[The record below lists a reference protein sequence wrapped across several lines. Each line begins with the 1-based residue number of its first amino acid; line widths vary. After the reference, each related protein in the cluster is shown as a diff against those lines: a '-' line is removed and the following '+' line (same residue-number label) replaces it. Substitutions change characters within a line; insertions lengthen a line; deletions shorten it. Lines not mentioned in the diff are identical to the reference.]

1 VNQPASGNQ
10 PATAG
15 VAESAAYDPAVA
27 LEFFKAAGKPAAVRQ
42 GEKIF
47 EQNERE
53 IPLIKRSKVYLL
65 LKGEIALSANGKAL
79 GSVRPGEIF
88 GEMAVITH
96 APRSASAQ
104 AKADSSVIA
113 LDDKAFQAGLAKKP
127 QFALMM
133 MSVMIHRLRET
144 IAQLKEKN
152 ALSEDAQ
159 LSESAAF
166 DATGLTQ
173 LVQGLGDDTPVFY
186 REGQS
191 IVAEGQKGLRMYAVL
206 EGRVKVSIGGK
217 VVERLGPGG
226 VFGEAALIH
235 SSSTR
240 IADAVAETDCSLLPI
255 DRKAFLSLVKVSPD
269 FAQALLSSLAA
280 RLRNLTAKVR

>member
-1 VNQPASGNQ
+1 VNPQAS
-10 PATAG
+10 TG

-27 LEFFKAAGKPAAVRQ
+27 LDFFKAAGKPAAVKQ

-65 LKGEIALSANGKAL
+65 LKGEVALVANGRAI

-96 APRSASAQ
+96 APRSAGAV
-104 AKADSSVIA
+104 AKADGSVIA

-144 IAQLKEKN
+144 IAQLRDKS

-159 LSESAAF
+159 LSASAAF
-166 DATGLTQ
+166 DATGLAQ
-173 LVQGLGDDTPVFY
+173 LVQGLGDDTPIFY

-206 EGRVKVSIGGK
+206 EGQVKVSIGGK

-235 SSSTR
+235 ASSTR
-240 IADAVAETDCSLLPI
+240 IADAAAESDCSLLPI
-255 DRKAFLSLVKVSPD
+255 DRKAFLSLVKVSPE
-269 FAQALLSSLAA
+269 FAQALLSSLASRLRSLTA
-280 RLRNLTAKVR
+280 RLK

>member
-1 VNQPASGNQ
+1 VNQQAN
-10 PATAG
+10 TG

-65 LKGEIALSANGKAL
+65 LKGEVALSANGKAL

>member
-1 VNQPASGNQ
+1 VSQQPA
-10 PATAG
+10 

-27 LEFFKAAGKPAAVRQ
+27 LEFFKAAGKPAAVKE

-47 EQNERE
+47 EQDEKE
-53 IPLIKRSKVYLL
+53 IPLLRRSKMYLL
-65 LKGEIALSANGKAL
+65 LKGDVALMANGKAL
-79 GSVRPGEIF
+79 GRVRPGEIF

-96 APRSASAQ
+96 APRSASAL

-144 IAQLKEKN
+144 IGQLREKN
-152 ALSEDAQ
+152 LLSEDAQ
-159 LSESAAF
+159 LAESAAF
-166 DATGLTQ
+166 DPTGLVQ
-173 LVQGLGDDTPVFY
+173 LVQGLGDDTPIYY
-186 REGQS
+186 REGAS
-191 IVAEGQKGLRMYAVL
+191 IVAEGQKGLRMYAVV

-217 VVERLGPGG
+217 LVERLGPGG

-235 SSSTR
+235 ASSTR
-240 IADAVAETDCSLLPI
+240 IADAVAETDCSLVPI
-255 DRKAFLSLVKVSPD
+255 DRKAFLSLVKLSPD
-269 FAQALLSSLAA
+269 FAQALLTSLAG
-280 RLRNLTAKVR
+280 RLRSLTTKFK

>member
-1 VNQPASGNQ
+1 VNQQAN
-10 PATAG
+10 TG

-206 EGRVKVSIGGK
+206 EGRVRVSIGGK

>member
-1 VNQPASGNQ
+1 VNQQAN
-10 PATAG
+10 TG

-27 LEFFKAAGKPAAVRQ
+27 LEFFKAAGKPAAVKQ

-65 LKGEIALSANGKAL
+65 LQGEVALSANGRAI

-144 IAQLKEKN
+144 IAQLRDKN
-152 ALSEDAQ
+152 AISEDAQ
-159 LSESAAF
+159 LTESAAF

-173 LVQGLGDDTPVFY
+173 LVQGLGDDTPIFY

-191 IVAEGQKGLRMYAVL
+191 ILAEGQKGLRMYAVV
-206 EGRVKVSIGGK
+206 EGNVKVSIGGK

-235 SSSTR
+235 ASSTR
-240 IADAVAETDCSLLPI
+240 IADAVAESDCSLLPI
-255 DRKAFLSLVKVSPD
+255 DRKAFLSLVKLSPD
-269 FAQALLSSLAA
+269 FAQALLSSLAG
-280 RLRNLTAKVR
+280 RLRSLTAKLR

>member
-1 VNQPASGNQ
+1 MNQQAN
-10 PATAG
+10 TG

-27 LEFFKAAGKPAAVRQ
+27 LEFFKAAGKPAAVKS

-53 IPLIKRSKVYLL
+53 IPLLKRSKVYLL
-65 LKGEIALSANGKAL
+65 LKGEVALSANGKAL

-206 EGRVKVSIGGK
+206 EGRVRVSIGGK

-240 IADAVAETDCSLLPI
+240 IADAVAESDCSLLPI

>member
-1 VNQPASGNQ
+1 
-10 PATAG
+10 

>member
-1 VNQPASGNQ
+1 VNQQAN
-10 PATAG
+10 TG

-27 LEFFKAAGKPAAVRQ
+27 LEFFKAAGKPAAVKS

-65 LKGEIALSANGKAL
+65 LKGEVALSANGKAL

-206 EGRVKVSIGGK
+206 EGRVRVSIGGK

-240 IADAVAETDCSLLPI
+240 IADAVAESDCSLLPI

-269 FAQALLSSLAA
+269 FAQALLSSLAS

>member
-1 VNQPASGNQ
+1 MNQQASE
-10 PATAG
+10 A
-15 VAESAAYDPAVA
+15 AAYDPAVA

-65 LKGEIALSANGKAL
+65 LKGEVALSANGKAI
-79 GSVRPGEIF
+79 GSVKPGEIF
-88 GEMAVITH
+88 GEMAVISH

-113 LDDKAFQAGLAKKP
+113 LDDKAFQAGLGKKP

-144 IAQLKEKN
+144 IAQLRERN

-159 LSESAAF
+159 LTESAAF
-166 DATGLTQ
+166 DATGLAQ

-186 REGQS
+186 RQGQS

-206 EGRVKVSIGGK
+206 EGHVKVSIAGK

-235 SSSTR
+235 PSATR
-240 IADAVAETDCSLLPI
+240 IADAVAESDSSLLPI
-255 DRKAFLSLVKVSPD
+255 DRKAFLSLVKVSPE
-269 FAQALLSSLAA
+269 FAQALLTSLAG
-280 RLRNLTAKVR
+280 RLRSLTAKLR

>member
-1 VNQPASGNQ
+1 MNQQASTG
-10 PATAG
+10 A
-15 VAESAAYDPAVA
+15 AESAAYDPAVA
-27 LEFFKAAGKPAAVRQ
+27 LEFFKAAGKPAAVKG

-47 EQNERE
+47 QQNERE
-53 IPLIKRSKVYLL
+53 IPLIKRAKVYLL
-65 LKGEIALSANGKAL
+65 LKGEVALSANGKAI

-96 APRSASAQ
+96 APRSASAL

-144 IAQLKEKN
+144 IAQLRERN
-152 ALSEDAQ
+152 LLSEDAQ
-159 LSESAAF
+159 LTESAAF

-173 LVQGLGDDTPVFY
+173 LVQGLGDDTPIFY
-186 REGQS
+186 RQGQS
-191 IVAEGQKGLRMYAVL
+191 IVAEGQKGLRMYAVV
-206 EGRVKVSIGGK
+206 EGRVKVSIAGK

-235 SSSTR
+235 ASSTR
-240 IADAVAETDCSLLPI
+240 IADAVAESDCSLLPI
-255 DRKAFLSLVKVSPD
+255 DRRGFLSLVKVSPD
-269 FAQALLSSLAA
+269 FAQALLSSLAS